1 MLNKDDITEVCG
13 VITTHEILEE
23 ISRTQLDQCLRNGYT
38 YPFRNKYVLVEDEEP
53 KENIKPRKQPKPKKI
68 KKEPKLQQ
76 EKKKITP
83 TPIPYLVD
91 IFNDIKICEGARG
104 IYYANKNGEFFV
116 KYKKSG
122 SVRYLTKYENR
133 AHKTV
138 DITIAQKTYVAKN
151 LIAKMFIKGY
161 RDGDIVLQ
169 NNNDPFDCRVEN
181 LKVIPKSEY
190 AKDTYALIGAQPVGL
205 FEDGKLV
212 KQWKS
217 ARKAA
222 KDLFCSYQTVM
233 DTCNGKWKTKL
244 FDVRWI

>member
-1 MLNKDDITEVCG
+1 MLDKDDISIVRG
-13 VITTHEILEE
+13 VIDRKIVLLEIGE
-23 ISRTQLDQCLRNGYT
+23 TKLDLHLRNGYD
-38 YPFRNKYVLVEDEEP
+38 YPYLGRYILVEHEKGLDYEVTPEE
-53 KENIKPRKQPKPKKI
+53 KNKITRERKI
-68 KKEPKLQQ
+68 KKEEYKKRILI
-76 EKKKITP
+76 EKGIDCVKI
-83 TPIPYLVD
+83 L
-91 IFNDIKICEGARG
+91 EGKRG
-104 IYYANKNGEFFV
+104 TYFANKTGEFFI

-122 SVRYLTKYENR
+122 NIKYLTKYENR

-151 LIAKMFIKGY
+151 LIAKLFVRGY
-161 RDGDIVLQ
+161 KDGDIVVQ
-169 NNNDPFDCRVEN
+169 KNDDPFDCSLEN

-190 AKDTYALIGAQPVGL
+190 AKETYGLIGAQPVGL